1 MAGLGSILGATFSS
15 TSSSSPGK
23 EGKDWQNKLYWY
35 PNAAHTDNEDMYMFE
50 QGQEDL
56 FFRQCMYNL
65 SEEKIKSMIF
75 YKTPLA
81 PEHFGKLIMV
91 PLGIG
96 WTYKLCHLYVVA
108 ETDSGKFF
116 CFAKSCESI
125 ELYCSGNEENIYAS
139 QYQTPDGEG
148 ARMIPGETGI
158 VRQLCLPK
166 EKLTVIERSTRARAR
181 GNIAS
186 VADIVKWIFNTRQ
199 LVLGYNTADRNCKD
213 FAVDLW
219 NFFTPENEQV
229 SPSYMPFKGETHF

>member
-1 MAGLGSILGATFSS
+1 MAGSGSILGATFSS

-50 QGQEDL
+50 QGQADL
-56 FFRQCMYNL
+56 FFQQCMYNL
-65 SEEKIKSMIF
+65 SEENIKSMIF
-75 YKTPLA
+75 YKTPLG
-81 PEHFGKLIMV
+81 PEHFHKLITI
-91 PLGIG
+91 PLGAG

-108 ETDSGKFF
+108 ETDFGKFF

-125 ELYCSGNEENIYAS
+125 EVYCSGNEENIHAS
-139 QYQTPDGEG
+139 QDQMPDGVAG
-148 ARMIPGETGI
+148 WF
-158 VRQLCLPK
+158 K
-166 EKLTVIERSTRARAR
+166 TVVKRSTRARAR
-181 GNIAS
+181 GNRAS

-219 NFFTPENEQV
+219 NLFHPR
-229 SPSYMPFKGETHF
+229 K